1 MQPADA
7 DVRVEDLAAHICDQL
22 GPDLTDFLVVVLHG
36 LERIK
41 EELRNRD
48 LRKTRRALEAIPG
61 LDGSYSRDDGDRDAR
76 GADSL
81 HPVNEKIDVVKHLR
95 ENKADASIDLLL
107 EPLHLILEL
116 FLGKCHV
123 LWEAGDRDVEV
134 VVVLAADVFDEVNA
148 VHEAAVDGLPLV
160 LSLGRI
166 AS

>member
-1 MQPADA
+1 M
-7 DVRVEDLAAHICDQL
+7 
-22 GPDLTDFLVVVLHG
+22 
-36 LERIK
+36 
-41 EELRNRD
+41 
-48 LRKTRRALEAIPG
+48 ALPLPG
-61 LDGSYSRDDGDRDAR
+61 LAT
-76 GADSL
+76 
-81 HPVNEKIDVVKHLR
+81 
-95 ENKADASIDLLL
+95 ASHKVC
-107 EPLHLILEL
+107 PLHLILEL